1 MNKNALLSMMQL
13 YGDTGGKLAK
23 YLNIARTTFSAKL
36 NETNGA
42 EFTQNEIKLIKN
54 KYNLCAEQIDFIFFS
69 QVCLIKTHMTGM
81 LDYGSE
87 VRAMDKKVEN
97 IKALQAELDRRT
109 AVEKLAEKMIIEGKF
124 AEAKELLDTLDDD
137 KVEKLMEAGE
147 QQEIFS
153 HKNVETTKRYI
164 GAKEHTEKA
173 IDLYLKVNCNSD
185 IPKHNFE
192 RLNDVINEIVAL
204 QEKGTKLNVRI
215 LANMK

>member
-1 MNKNALLSMMQL
+1 M
-13 YGDTGGKLAK
+13 
-23 YLNIARTTFSAKL
+23 FV
-36 NETNGA
+36 ETV
-42 EFTQNEIKLIKN
+42 E
-54 KYNLCAEQIDFIFFS
+54 
-69 QVCLIKTHMTGM
+69 
-81 LDYGSE
+81 SE
-87 VRAMDKKVEN
+87 VRTMDKVKN
-97 IKALQAELDRRT
+97 ITDLQAELDRRT
-109 AVEKLAEKMIIEGKF
+109 AVEKLAEKLIIDGKF
-124 AEAKELLDTLDDD
+124 EEAKELLDTLDDD

-147 QQEIFS
+147 FQEIFS

-164 GAKEHTEKA
+164 GAKVHTEKA